1 MRHVYF
7 IFGVLLG
14 VVVATFAV
22 QNVATVEVRFFF
34 WQVEG
39 PLAAVVLGG
48 VTVGL
53 VLALLLGLP
62 DTILSRLRM
71 RRLEHQ
77 VRDATPEEFPHG
89 SSDSSARL

>member
-1 MRHVYF
+1 MQHIYF
-7 IFGVLLG
+7 IFGVVLG
-14 VVVATFAV
+14 AAVAIFAV
-22 QNVATVEVRFFF
+22 QNVTPVEIRFFL

-39 PLAAVVLGG
+39 PLAAVVLGAVG
-48 VTVGL
+48 MGL

-77 VRDATPEEFPHG
+77 VREANPEEQLHSF
-89 SSDSSARL
+89 

>member
-1 MRHVYF
+1 MRHAYF
-7 IFGVLLG
+7 IFGVVLG
-14 VVVATFAV
+14 VALAVFAF
-22 QNVATVEVRFFF
+22 QNVAPVDVRFVF

-39 PLAAVVLGG
+39 PLAAVVLGA
-48 VTVGL
+48 VAAGL

-77 VRDATPEEFPHG
+77 VREGNPEEQPHTT
-89 SSDSSARL
+89 

>member
-7 IFGVLLG
+7 IFGVVLG
-14 VVVATFAV
+14 MAVAIFAV
-22 QNVATVEVRFFF
+22 QNVAPVEVRFFL

-39 PLAAVVLGG
+39 PLAAVVLVA
-48 VTVGL
+48 VTAGL

-77 VRDATPEEFPHG
+77 VRDAHPEEFPHS
-89 SSDSSARL
+89 SSDAGARL